1 MNGSVFSG
9 GRLNPAR
16 AVYLVGRREFM
27 TRVRGR
33 VFVIGTVIAVALLAV
48 YALLQLTV
56 FDNLNT
62 TTTFHVGF
70 TAQAQPLSAPT
81 RAAGPILGVEVKVT
95 NFGDQAAAESQVRS
109 GTLDA
114 LVTGSPSAPQ
124 VVVESQLDP
133 TLSTLLTGVVR
144 QDALNAELSRAGL
157 DPAAVQ
163 AEANRASFH
172 VDVLQPLKPNA
183 VEQPIVGAILAF
195 LLYLFLSIYGAVI
208 AQGVV
213 AEKAS
218 RVVELLLST
227 LRPGQLL
234 LGKVLGIGLAG
245 LVQFGIIVGCGL
257 AFTLP
262 THILAL
268 PAAAIGGVLTGVMW
282 FVLGFVLYALMLA
295 TSAALVSRVEEVS
308 AATIPISMVMVVAWL
323 LAYVVFI
330 PEISAA
336 QTGSVVPPGVE
347 SIGTVASLIPLFSP
361 VLMPIRVAAGDAP
374 LWQAGLAVL
383 LTLLSIA
390 AIAWLAARVYAN
402 SVLRFGARIKLSR
415 ALRQAP

>member
-1 MNGSVFSG
+1 MNGSAFSG
-9 GRLNPAR
+9 GGLNPAR
-16 AVYLVGRREFM
+16 AVYLVARREFM
-27 TRVRGR
+27 TRVRGK
-33 VFVIGTVIAVALLAV
+33 VFVVGTLIAVALLGLYAV
-48 YALLQLTV
+48 LQITV

-70 TAQAQPLSAPT
+70 TAQAQPLAAPAK
-81 RAAGPILGVEVKVT
+81 AAGPILGVEVMVT
-95 NFGDQAAAESQVRS
+95 QASDQAAAESQVRS

-114 LVTGSPSAPQ
+114 LVTGAPSTPQ
-124 VVVESQLDP
+124 VVVKSQLDP
-133 TLSTLLTGVVR
+133 TLSSLLTGVVR
-144 QDALNAELSRAGL
+144 QEALNTELSRAGL

-172 VDVLQPLKPNA
+172 LDVLQPLKPNA

-195 LLYLFLSIYGAVI
+195 LLYLFLSVYGAVI

-218 RVVELLLST
+218 RVVEVLLST

-262 THILAL
+262 THVLAL
-268 PAAAIGGVLTGVMW
+268 PGAAIGSVLGGVVW

-330 PEISAA
+330 PQIDAA
-336 QTGSVVPPGVE
+336 QTGTAVPPGVE
-347 SIGTVASLIPLFSP
+347 NLGTVASLIPLFSP
-361 VLMPIRVAAGDAP
+361 VLMPIRIAAGDAP
-374 LWQAGLAVL
+374 LWQGAMAIV

-390 AIAWLAARVYAN
+390 AVAWLAARVYAN

-415 ALRQAP
+415 ALRQAH